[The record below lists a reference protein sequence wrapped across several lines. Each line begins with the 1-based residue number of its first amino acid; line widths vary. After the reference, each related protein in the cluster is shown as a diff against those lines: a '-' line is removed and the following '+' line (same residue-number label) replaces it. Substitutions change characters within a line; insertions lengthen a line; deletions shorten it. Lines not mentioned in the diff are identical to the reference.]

1 MIQTAQCIQKA
12 ADSDQRHK
20 IESFRIGGTEFA
32 VIVMDLQIQP
42 QELECLLENE
52 VKRKRKT
59 GIIFLYNSD
68 MVI

>member
-1 MIQTAQCIQKA
+1 MIQTARCIQKA

-20 IESFRIGGTEFA
+20 IEIFRIGGTEFA
-32 VIVMDLQIQP
+32 VIVMDPQIQP
-42 QELECLLENE
+42 QELECLIENE